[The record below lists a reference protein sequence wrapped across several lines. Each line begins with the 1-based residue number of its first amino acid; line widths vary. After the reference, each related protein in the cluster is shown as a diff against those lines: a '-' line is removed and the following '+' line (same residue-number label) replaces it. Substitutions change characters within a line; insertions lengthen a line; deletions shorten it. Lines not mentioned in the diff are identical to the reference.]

1 MTKVRARSCQDEVVT
16 RFWLD
21 GQSVEASVLATN
33 DGLNYGR
40 FDAPGLEVHTYELVV
55 TRGELSAAFSVAFDS
70 LVAEM
75 REDDLHD
82 DHPSALKRM
91 NYPTLNDAFFHPS
104 ELEEVIRI
112 FLDREILARWTPLT
126 EASEFVIN
134 STDAIQ
140 VTAAGVTLSGR
151 CFRRRR
157 AAP

>member
-1 MTKVRARSCQDEVVT
+1 MPRLWVDGRSIEPA
-16 RFWLD
+16 F
-21 GQSVEASVLATN
+21 LATN

-55 TRGELSAAFSVAFDS
+55 TRGELIKAFSAAFDS

-91 NYPTLNDAFFHPS
+91 NYPSLNDAFFQPS
-104 ELEEVIRI
+104 ELEEVIEI
-112 FLDREILARWTPLT
+112 FLDREILSRWTPLT
-126 EASEFVIN
+126 DACEFVIN

-157 AAP
+157 TAP